1 MFTKRTVFGAVV
13 IVCLVVSVLVG
24 YGYAQA
30 VRPPIVPGHV
40 FSGDEIGFRVEGMH
54 PGERSR
60 ATLLIKIDGEWHEF
74 QPTIDVTPLAK

>member
-1 MFTKRTVFGAVV
+1 MFTKRTVFAAVV
-13 IVCLVVSVLVG
+13 IVC
-24 YGYAQA
+24 
-30 VRPPIVPGHV
+30 
-40 FSGDEIGFRVEGMH
+40 FEIGFRVEGMH